1 MVDWRHGYEGHVFE
15 RRFWSQLIE
24 SDLHLHEAA
33 RYILLN
39 PVHAGMCAT
48 APDWKWTS
56 YRKTMGMTTKGPR
69 LSRMLL
75 YEFGRRL
82 DIARKRF
89 AAFIR
94 EAE

>member
-1 MVDWRHGYEGHVFE
+1 
-15 RRFWSQLIE
+15 
-24 SDLHLHEAA
+24 
-33 RYILLN
+33 
-39 PVHAGMCAT
+39 
-48 APDWKWTS
+48 
-56 YRKTMGMTTKGPR
+56 MGMTTKGPR

-82 DIARKRF
+82 DIARRRF

>member
-1 MVDWRHGYEGHVFE
+1 MRDRARLEVDQLPKDDGHDDEG
-15 RRFWSQLIE
+15 
-24 SDLHLHEAA
+24 
-33 RYILLN
+33 
-39 PVHAGMCAT
+39 T
-48 APDWKWTS
+48 A
-56 YRKTMGMTTKGPR
+56 

>member
-1 MVDWRHGYEGHVFE
+1 
-15 RRFWSQLIE
+15 
-24 SDLHLHEAA
+24 
-33 RYILLN
+33 
-39 PVHAGMCAT
+39 MCAT

-56 YRKTMGMTTKGPR
+56 YRKTMGTTTKGPR
-69 LSRMLL
+69 LSTMLL

>member
-1 MVDWRHGYEGHVFE
+1 MVRLAARVRGPRLRAALLVAADRK
-15 RRFWSQLIE
+15 RR
-24 SDLHLHEAA
+24 HLHEAA

-56 YRKTMGMTTKGPR
+56 YRKTMGMSTKGPR